1 MAVTMG
7 KAGDRPWWR
16 RWFGARPAGGAYV
29 YSRLRTTELRF
40 VDDVGQSRMARFAPH
55 RLVVPYTRTM
65 LGALVLVPQ
74 PRDVGLV
81 GLGGGSQAKFL
92 HRHLRGA
99 NIEALEISGDVI
111 ALRRRFR
118 IPDDDARFRVV
129 QADAAL
135 ALRERVG
142 GYDLLLTDA
151 YDVGGI
157 PQALSTAR
165 WYADCRDSLR
175 EGGALATNLYRTD
188 VERHL
193 RLLRNTFGAEHVA
206 LTRETEQ
213 NNCVAFAWRPPLAP
227 AGTPCSLSAAGQREL
242 HDTLVFMRQQRIGRA
257 ASD

>member
-1 MAVTMG
+1 MG
-7 KAGDRPWWR
+7 NDSGDDRPWWR
-16 RWFGARPAGGAYV
+16 RWWAAPGRVGGARV
-29 YSRLRTTELRF
+29 LNRLGTRELSF
-40 VDDVGQSRMARFAPH
+40 ADGVGQSRMARFSPH

-65 LGALVLVPQ
+65 LGTLALVPQ
-74 PRDVGLV
+74 PHDIGLV

-99 NIEALEISGDVI
+99 RIEALEISGDVI

-135 ALRERVG
+135 ALRERAG
-142 GYDLLLTDA
+142 AYDLLLIDA
-151 YDVGGI
+151 YDIGGI
-157 PQALSTAR
+157 PQPLSTAR

-193 RLLRNTFGAEHVA
+193 RLLRNAFGTEHVA

-227 AGTPCSLSAAGQREL
+227 AGTPCALSAAGRREL
-242 HDTLVFMRQQRIGRA
+242 HDTLAFMRQQRIGRG
-257 ASD
+257 ASG